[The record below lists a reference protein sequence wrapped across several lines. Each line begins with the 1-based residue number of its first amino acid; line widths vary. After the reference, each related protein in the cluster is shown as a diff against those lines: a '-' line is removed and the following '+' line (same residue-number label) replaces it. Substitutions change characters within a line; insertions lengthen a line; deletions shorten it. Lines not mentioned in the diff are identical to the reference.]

1 MIEGSEFMTLL
12 YILVMMSLIQ
22 TRNRCSLGH
31 DWWWASRHHVSV
43 AVWIKCL
50 HLQKWLFQYHLHVN
64 VFYFETSESQI
75 MPCRLL
81 FAIKLLMFL
90 IKLPINFCWLFRVMA
105 PQIKNFTRKPT
116 YLKLTWRLIWS
127 MWNFIYFT
135 PISCL
140 LCPLKSS
147 QKAHA
152 KPVHWFLAYFHSKIS
167 TSRLWPDFTLL
178 DCLLL

>member
-105 PQIKNFTRKPT
+105 PQIKT
-116 YLKLTWRLIWS
+116 YLLKADLEINLKHVKLHLFHSYIMS
-127 MWNFIYFT
+127 FMPPKIFT
-135 PISCL
+135 ESTCKACALISCIF
-140 LCPLKSS
+140 S
-147 QKAHA
+147 
-152 KPVHWFLAYFHSKIS
+152 F
-167 TSRLWPDFTLL
+167 
-178 DCLLL
+178 